1 MLYATVSPEAADL
14 LKTAIKQA
22 KKSTWYQRLKII
34 QLSSDGKTVPELER
48 LFEPCPATIRTYIKT
63 YNRGGLEALKPQ
75 TRSGAPPKITLSK
88 AEWEELLH
96 QSPSQFSQLDTAIRN
111 WSQDLVVTY
120 LRCYHG
126 VSVTRQ
132 AVATALK
139 RHGLRLNR
147 GRLKVT
153 SPDPLY
159 TVKRERTETLK
170 KKP

>member
-1 MLYATVSPEAADL
+1 MLYATVSPEAAEI
-14 LKTAIKQA
+14 LKDEIKQA
-22 KKSTWYQRLKII
+22 TKSTWYQRLKII
-34 QLSSDGKTVPELER
+34 LLSSEGKTVSELAQ
-48 LFEPCPATIRTYIKT
+48 FFDPCAATIRVYIKQ
-63 YNRGGLEALKPQ
+63 YNRGGLEALKRQ
-75 TRSGAPPKITLSK
+75 TSSGAPPKIPLTK
-88 AEWEELLH
+88 VEWEELLS

-111 WSQDLVVTY
+111 WSQDLAVTY

-132 AVATALK
+132 AVASALR

-159 TVKRERTETLK
+159 SVKRERTET
-170 KKP
+170 